1 MRSTTLLNVGASAI
15 EREIGSKYDVVKA
28 VSEYLAE
35 IEQLAAEDIGALIA
49 SLNEAKDFT
58 GITVVGGVTA
68 GWDAVNKILTV
79 PTVKVIPVNRDY
91 KVNKEFKVSRVNEG

>member
-28 VSEYLAE
+28 VSEYLIE
-35 IEQLAAEDIGALIA
+35 IEQLATEDIGALIA

-58 GITVVGGVTA
+58 GITVVGGTTA
-68 GWDAVNKILTV
+68 GWDAVNKVLTV
-79 PTVKVIPVNRDY
+79 PTVKEPRPTA
-91 KVNKEFKVSRVNEG
+91 KVPKSLLS